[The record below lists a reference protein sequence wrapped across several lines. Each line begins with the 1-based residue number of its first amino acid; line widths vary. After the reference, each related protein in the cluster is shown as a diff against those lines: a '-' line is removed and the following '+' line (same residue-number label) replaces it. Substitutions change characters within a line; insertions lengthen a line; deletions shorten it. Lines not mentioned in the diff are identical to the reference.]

1 MRRTTFLTICTS
13 AIVLCGLCTKAYS
26 QTPSLDKTI
35 NLINEYGTFD
45 KWCVREIKESGIIG
59 GKTKY
64 LYEFYGQQDT
74 LRTGKEPYKSP
85 ADYLWRTN
93 NVLAVVA
100 GIVKTNNTVFPEK
113 RGDGYCARIETH
125 IEEVKALGI
134 VNMDVTCQGALLLG
148 ALPEPIRDTKDPM
161 AKVHYGIPFNGCPK
175 AVQFDY
181 KSDVGHETIRGT
193 GFSKLKTLDRPDYPE
208 AVILLQKRWEDENGT
223 LHALRV
229 GTGYERFTKNVSQ
242 WENGHRIEVRYG
254 DITSDP
260 CYKSYMKLDTDPDS
274 AYHAFNRNNR
284 NVPVIEEGWAP
295 IGTEP
300 NYLIV
305 KFLASCDEA
314 FHGGVGNILWID
326 NIRLEM

>member
-1 MRRTTFLTICTS
+1 MRRTIFLTAFFFCVLNLPLS
-13 AIVLCGLCTKAYS
+13 AQQSIV
-26 QTPSLDKTI
+26 DK
-35 NLINEYGTFD
+35 INEYGKLD
-45 KWCVREIKESGIIG
+45 RWSVREVRESDILG

-64 LYEFYGQQDT
+64 LYEFYGNGDT
-74 LRTGKEPYKSP
+74 LVSREPLVKP
-85 ADYLWRTN
+85 DDYLWRTN
-93 NVLAVVA
+93 NVLACVA
-100 GIVKTNNTVFPEK
+100 GIYKTNTTVFPEK
-113 RGDGYCARIETH
+113 RGDGWCARLETH
-125 IEEVKALGI
+125 IEDVEALGI
-134 VNMDVTCQGALLLG
+134 DMHVVCQGAFLLG
-148 ALPEPIRDTKDPM
+148 DLLEPIKSTKAPM
-161 AKVHYGIPFNGCPK
+161 TKVVYGIPFSGFPK
-175 AVQFDY
+175 ALVFDY
-181 KSDVGHETIRGT
+181 KAEVGHTVVRGT

-260 CYKSYMKLDTDPDS
+260 CYKSYMKLDADPDS

-295 IGTEP
+295 VGTEP

>member
-1 MRRTTFLTICTS
+1 MRRTIFLTAFYFCVLNLPLS
-13 AIVLCGLCTKAYS
+13 AQQSIV
-26 QTPSLDKTI
+26 DK
-35 NLINEYGTFD
+35 INEYGKLD
-45 KWCVREIKESGIIG
+45 RWSVREVRESDILG

-64 LYEFYGQQDT
+64 LYEFYGNGDT
-74 LRTGKEPYKSP
+74 LVSREPLVKP
-85 ADYLWRTN
+85 DDYLWRTN
-93 NVLAVVA
+93 NVLACVA
-100 GIVKTNNTVFPEK
+100 GIYKTNTTVFPEK
-113 RGDGYCARIETH
+113 RGDGWCARLETH
-125 IEEVKALGI
+125 IEDVEALGI
-134 VNMDVTCQGALLLG
+134 DMHVVCQGAFLLG
-148 ALPEPIRDTKDPM
+148 DLLEPIKSTKAPM
-161 AKVHYGIPFNGCPK
+161 TKVVYGIPFSGFPK
-175 AVQFDY
+175 ALVFDY
-181 KSDVGHETIRGT
+181 KAEVGHTVVRGT

-295 IGTEP
+295 VGTEP